1 MHDSIDTVVI
11 VLLNEYDVMIL
22 LFTLTVSFGGSGFGS
37 GSGSGICS
45 DGDLRPALTPGS
57 TIISRTENNLVN
69 LSLLLTVCVSGRFG
83 GICGR
88 GFDDL
93 EADFACRSLDF
104 GSPGELFIYLFIY
117 FYFLS
122 NFVIAEWLRLV
133 FFS

>member
-1 MHDSIDTVVI
+1 MVT
-11 VLLNEYDVMIL
+11 VLLNEYDVMVLI
-22 LFTLTVSFGGSGFGS
+22 FTLTVPFGGSGS
-37 GSGSGICS
+37 GSGSGICN

-57 TIISRTENNLVN
+57 AIISRTENNLVN
-69 LSLLLTVCVSGRFG
+69 VSLLLTVCVSGRFG

-104 GSPGELFIYLFIY
+104 GSPGELLKKN
-117 FYFLS
+117 FYS

-133 FFS
+133 SFPDKQKC